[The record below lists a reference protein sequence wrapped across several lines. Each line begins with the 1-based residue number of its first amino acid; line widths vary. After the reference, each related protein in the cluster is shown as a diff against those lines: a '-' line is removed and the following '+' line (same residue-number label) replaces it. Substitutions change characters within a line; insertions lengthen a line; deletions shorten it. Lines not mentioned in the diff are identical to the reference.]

1 MINQSKNREGAPMP
15 PGHSR
20 VKLLLM
26 FDLIGSDYI
35 NAKWV
40 GLKCLAYFY
49 YIDIYSYVGRPGNSH
64 GYIAS
69 QAPTDSTVADF
80 WRMIWEHGVHV
91 VVALSNDTVEEC
103 AQYWPVVV
111 GETEEY
117 GLVISGSWINE
128 GFTVTMTSENPC
140 SISNCMVR
148 TFYLSSTIEK
158 EQRTVKQF
166 HYTGWPIDG
175 VFVCVSVYMCVC
187 VCVCMCVCCVCV
199 CVCVCLL
206 CIGEAGM

>member
-1 MINQSKNREGAPMP
+1 MINQSKNRDGAPLP

-40 GLKCLAYFY
+40 WLTILKPINILLF
-49 YIDIYSYVGRPGNSH
+49 SYVGRPGNSH

-69 QAPTDSTVADF
+69 QAPTDSTVSDF

-91 VVALSNDTVEEC
+91 IVALSNNTAEEC
-103 AQYWPVVV
+103 ARYWPW
-111 GETEEY
+111 ELNKAEEY
-117 GLVISGSWINE
+117 GLVLSGSWINE

-140 SISNCMVR
+140 NISNCVVR
-148 TFYLSSTIEK
+148 TFHLSSTIEQ
-158 EQRTVKQF
+158 EQRTIK
-166 HYTGWPIDG
+166 
-175 VFVCVSVYMCVC
+175 
-187 VCVCMCVCCVCV
+187 
-199 CVCVCLL
+199 
-206 CIGEAGM
+206 

>member
-1 MINQSKNREGAPMP
+1 M
-15 PGHSR
+15 
-20 VKLLLM
+20 
-26 FDLIGSDYI
+26 
-35 NAKWV
+35 
-40 GLKCLAYFY
+40 
-49 YIDIYSYVGRPGNSH
+49 DIYSYVGRPGNSH

-111 GETEEY
+111 GEVEEY

-175 VFVCVSVYMCVC
+175 VFVCVCLCTCVCVCVYMCVC
-187 VCVCMCVCCVCV
+187 RVCV
-199 CVCVCLL
+199 CVCVCLCVYVCVCVCVHACVSVSVCYVFERQACDNIVTITTVYMIIL
-206 CIGEAGM
+206 EVLIFHG